1 MMTSSVRSLRMAIV
15 MVCANSAIHASAWM
29 VSSTEAYYVA
39 TADKSLK
46 DHDEL
51 ISSSQNI
58 NRMYVEAPPARP
70 LQQKL
75 PFVFHDLD
83 ITKLPFRNIFAPP
96 PLASPSRA
104 PSETLSSP
112 ETSSSPETPSEATEA
127 SWSHSIQDDSVPC
140 TYKPIWDWQTEYFQ
154 EHLTNFQ
161 EMELPDP
168 SLAVV
173 QTSTDKSGA
182 AATRVRTKWYSSD
195 EYRLIRMTYMDG
207 GDRTQIFTTVCYPR
221 TNLPILGHGLLQV
234 GDRRITI
241 SDFQP
246 LEESHAKYAEH
257 YLQPI
262 KDQYP
267 SLGQEMSE
275 RFFQQGDFWS
285 GSTLLGRFSKNTDD
299 DKSLDDEMWKDLW
312 PAYKACVQTHVQL
325 CQEQEQEQESQQKNR
340 ISNQKD
346 DSLLLQKHA
355 EYDAHVASRDPAIK
369 MLTGIFGE
377 ETATKVVYE
386 ALFPLANPPT
396 LSPQ

>member
-1 MMTSSVRSLRMAIV
+1 MASSMRSLLMAIL
-15 MVCANSAIHASAWM
+15 MVFANSGIHASAWM
-29 VSSTEAYYVA
+29 VTSTEASVA

-46 DHDEL
+46 DHDF

-58 NRMYVEAPPARP
+58 NRMYVEAPPALP

-83 ITKLPFRNIFAPP
+83 ITKLPFLNIFAPP
-96 PLASPSRA
+96 QSASLPPPTS
-104 PSETLSSP
+104 
-112 ETSSSPETPSEATEA
+112 ETSSEAAEA
-127 SWSHSIQDDSVPC
+127 AWSHSIQDDSVPC

-154 EHLTNFQ
+154 EHLTNYQ

-173 QTSTDKSGA
+173 QTSTDQFSSA
-182 AATRVRTKWYSSD
+182 SASSASASTRVRTKWYSSE

-221 TNLPILGHGLLQV
+221 ANLPILGHGLLQV

-246 LEESHAKYAEH
+246 LEESHAKYADR
-257 YLQPI
+257 YLRPI

-275 RFFQQGDFWS
+275 RFFQQGEFWS
-285 GSTLLGRFSKNTDD
+285 DSTLLGRFSKNTDD
-299 DKSLDDEMWKDLW
+299 DKSLEDEMWKDLW

-325 CQEQEQEQESQQKNR
+325 CQEQEQEKEQQEPRNHR
-340 ISNQKD
+340 IPNTDPD

-386 ALFPLANPPT
+386 ALFPLANPP
-396 LSPQ
+396 SAPQ

>member
-1 MMTSSVRSLRMAIV
+1 MMTSIPSSSSLLMAV
-15 MVCANSAIHASAWM
+15 MLCANSVNYTSAWI
-29 VSSTEAYYVA
+29 VSSTEASVA
-39 TADKSLK
+39 ATTADKNN
-46 DHDEL
+46 EL
-51 ISSSQNI
+51 RSM
-58 NRMYVEAPPARP
+58 MYVEEAPTTNTANPF
-70 LQQKL
+70 QKL
-75 PFVFHDLD
+75 PFLFHDLED
-83 ITKLPFRNIFAPP
+83 IKMPFRNIFLRPPLTPP
-96 PLASPSRA
+96 PP
-104 PSETLSSP
+104 ETLSSSS
-112 ETSSSPETPSEATEA
+112 EASSS
-127 SWSHSIQDDSVPC
+127 SWSHSIQDDSIPC

-154 EHLTNFQ
+154 DHLTNFE

-173 QTSTDKSGA
+173 QSEGTK
-182 AATRVRTKWYSSD
+182 ATRVRTKWYSSK

-207 GDRTQIFTTVCYPR
+207 GDMTQIFTTVCYPR
-221 TNLPILGHGLLQV
+221 KNLPILGHGLLQV

-246 LEESHAKYAEH
+246 LEETHLQYADQ

-275 RFFQQGDFWS
+275 RFFQKGEFWS
-285 GSTLLGRFSKNTDD
+285 DCTLLGRFSKSSNDN
-299 DKSLDDEMWKDLW
+299 DEQDMWNDLW

-325 CQEQEQEQESQQKNR
+325 CQEQETTAPPQ
-340 ISNQKD
+340 D
-346 DSLLLQKHA
+346 DTILLQKHA

-386 ALFPLANPPT
+386 ALFPLANPPDADADA
-396 LSPQ
+396 QQQQQQ

>member
-1 MMTSSVRSLRMAIV
+1 
-15 MVCANSAIHASAWM
+15 M
-29 VSSTEAYYVA
+29 VSSTEAYSVA
-39 TADKSLK
+39 TADNKSLK
-46 DHDEL
+46 DHEL
-51 ISSSQNI
+51 ISISNSQNI

-75 PFVFHDLD
+75 LPFVFHDLD
-83 ITKLPFRNIFAPP
+83 IAKLPFLNIFAPP
-96 PLASPSRA
+96 PLASPP
-104 PSETLSSP
+104 PSETLSS
-112 ETSSSPETPSEATEA
+112 SSSPETSSEATEA

-140 TYKPIWDWQTEYFQ
+140 TYNPIWDWQTEYFQ

-161 EMELPDP
+161 EIELPDP

-173 QTSTDKSGA
+173 QTTTSTDKSRA
-182 AATRVRTKWYSSD
+182 AATRVRTKWYSSE

-246 LEESHAKYAEH
+246 LEESHAKYAEQ

-275 RFFQQGDFWS
+275 RFFQQGEFWS
-285 GSTLLGRFSKNTDD
+285 DSTLLGRFSKNTDD

-312 PAYKACVQTHVQL
+312 PAYKACVQSHVQL
-325 CQEQEQEQESQQKNR
+325 CQEQEQESQRKNR

-346 DSLLLQKHA
+346 DSLLLLQKHA